1 MQSVRLHILSFP
13 FSFESGLDVIS
24 SIPAFPPG
32 AFLEATVIPIPDTS
46 QRAWASRVVI
56 IVIISRETEA
66 HQSFAVEVVLFL
78 ICYGSMADQ
87 GYGWMHFCRCKR
99 DGMFF
104 YDVFPPMPQKRSWP
118 APENEAP
125 GRSGVAY
132 PWMISGSWVL
142 TTATNIVS

>member
-1 MQSVRLHILSFP
+1 LVTQRGHNMLQSVRLHILSFP

-46 QRAWASRVVI
+46 QRAWASHVVI

-87 GYGWMHFCRCKR
+87 GYGWMHFCRCKH

-104 YDVFPPMPQKRSWP
+104 YDVLSAHASKKV
-118 APENEAP
+118 
-125 GRSGVAY
+125 VAS
-132 PWMISGSWVL
+132 PRE
-142 TTATNIVS
+142 